1 VFYSAVKKPL
11 DEDLPAVWFLFK
23 GNRLLARLIDQK
35 AVLPAN
41 DDLDD
46 LTIDL
51 LRQQYLGN
59 LDGTLCY
66 TAEVD
71 EEYDAPE
78 GWSFQ
83 GLRRLYGRMDEELFG
98 VAGRAVQIVDWNRT
112 HQYCGQCGAPT
123 GDHLRDRAKECA
135 ECGLISYPRISP
147 AIIVLVRKDDR
158 LLLAR
163 AHRHPPGFYSVLA
176 GFVEPGETL
185 EEAVA
190 REIHEEV
197 SIEVKDITYFG
208 SQPWPFPNSLMVAF
222 ICDYAGGEI
231 VLEEEELEDAGW
243 FTTSELPPIPPKISI
258 SRSLIDW
265 FAAEQGQRRSAEDD
279 KLT

>member
-1 VFYSAVKKPL
+1 MFYSAVKKPP
-11 DEDLPAVWFLFK
+11 EQGLPELWFVFR
-23 GNRLLARLIDQK
+23 GNRLLARLTEHT
-35 AVLPAN
+35 ASPPTN
-41 DDLDD
+41 DNLDG
-46 LTIDL
+46 LTLNL

-59 LDGTLCY
+59 LDGSLCFA
-66 TAEVD
+66 AEVD
-71 EEYDAPE
+71 EESDAPE

-112 HQYCGQCGAPT
+112 HQYCGQCGAQT
-123 GDHLRDRAKECA
+123 GDHPRDRAKECA

-163 AHRHPPGFYSVLA
+163 AHRHPPGFHSVLA

-197 SIEVKDITYFG
+197 GIEVKDIQYFG

-222 ICDYAGGEI
+222 TCDYAGGEI

-243 FTTSELPPIPPKISI
+243 FTANELPPIPPKISI

-265 FAAEQGQRRSAEDD
+265 FAAEQELRRAAEGE
-279 KLT
+279 